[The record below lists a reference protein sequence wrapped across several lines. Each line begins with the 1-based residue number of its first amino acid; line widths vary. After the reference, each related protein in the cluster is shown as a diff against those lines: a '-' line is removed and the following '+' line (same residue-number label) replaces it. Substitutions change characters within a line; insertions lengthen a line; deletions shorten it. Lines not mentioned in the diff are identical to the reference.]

1 MQSPQGCA
9 VFEYKNL
16 IAPAVGVVK
25 PPAATINNIKTL
37 IMSNEIQ
44 NVQEL
49 GTPVPAASLLPL
61 SEIECLVSVAKRYP
75 RDVKQSLERAFNIAT
90 LDPENAESCVYMLE
104 RTDKKGEKTTIEGPS
119 IRFAEIVASQYGN
132 LRVGSRII
140 LNDGKQLVAEG
151 YCFDAETNYA
161 VSKQVSRRITYKNGS
176 TYSEDMQNVTGNAAQ
191 SIAMRNAIFTVVPL
205 AILKPVLDR
214 IKEFATQNVATA
226 EEFEKKKNKTIQWFT
241 KRNVTEAEILKYFG
255 LSNMDQINAEHV
267 VKLISLANSV
277 KDGYT
282 TLDVEFRPEKVKEEA
297 VAEGVAERK
306 EAMRGKDKDSD
317 RLL

>member
-1 MQSPQGCA
+1 M
-9 VFEYKNL
+9 YKR
-16 IAPAVGVVK
+16 
-25 PPAATINNIKTL
+25 
-37 IMSNEIQ
+37 Q
-44 NVQEL
+44 
-49 GTPVPAASLLPL
+49 
-61 SEIECLVSVAKRYP
+61 
-75 RDVKQSLERAFNIAT
+75 VKQSLERAFNIAT

-255 LSNMDQINAEHV
+255 LSSMDQINAEHV

-306 EAMRGKDKDSD
+306 EAMRGKEKDSD

>member
-1 MQSPQGCA
+1 
-9 VFEYKNL
+9 
-16 IAPAVGVVK
+16 
-25 PPAATINNIKTL
+25 
-37 IMSNEIQ
+37 MSNEIQ

-49 GTPVPAASLLPL
+49 GTPVPATSLLPL

-75 RDVKQSLERAFNIAT
+75 RDVRRSLDRAFDIAT
-90 LDPENAESCVYMLE
+90 LDPENAESCVYLLE
-104 RTDKKGEKTTIEGPS
+104 RKGKDGQPTTIEGPS

-132 LRVGSRII
+132 LRVGSRIV

-151 YCFDAETNYA
+151 FCFDAETNYA
-161 VSKQVSRRITYKNGS
+161 VSKQVSRRITYKNGA

-205 AILKPVLDR
+205 AILKPVLDK
-214 IKEFATQNVATA
+214 IKEFATKNVATA
-226 EEFEKKKNKTIQWFT
+226 EEFEKKRNKTIQWFT
-241 KRNVTEAEILKYFG
+241 KRGVTEEEILRYFN
-255 LSNMDQINAEHV
+255 LKKMDEITAEHV
-267 VKLISLANSV
+267 VKLISLGNSI

-297 VAEGVAERK
+297 VAEGVAAKK
-306 EAMRGKDKDSD
+306 EEMRGKEKDSD